1 MEKLEYS
8 KSKLENSKN
17 KLEYYQ
23 RNPRIL
29 TILFK
34 KTILSLMRLRIYGRD
49 SNYLDL

>member
-23 RNPRIL
+23 RKSGIL
-29 TILFK
+29 AVFLK
-34 KTILSLMRLRIYGRD
+34 KTILSLMRLRFYGHN